1 MLIHW
6 IWLAHR
12 PGFSPRVRVEL
23 LEHFRDPETIYFA
36 DEKALEQ
43 LGLRAEAIAALLDKN
58 LDSSEK
64 ILEQCRK
71 KRLNILTIQDAA
83 YPSRLKNI
91 PDPPLVL
98 YYKGQLPD
106 FDASPVIG
114 VVGTRKA
121 SAYGLT
127 VAKRMGYQIGKCGG
141 LVVSGMAYGIDG
153 MAMSGALTAGAKTVG
168 VLGCGADIVYP
179 MSNRALFRDVEA
191 YGCILS
197 EFAPGQPATKWNFPM
212 RNRIIS
218 GLSCGVLVV
227 EAPERSGALIT
238 ARLALEQGRDVF
250 AVPGN
255 IDIPTC
261 VGSNALLRDGAIM
274 VSSGWDVL
282 SEYAAQFPDRI
293 HREDAPARQR
303 AYPDEVRQAARD
315 AEKAPPMVAQ
325 NTRIPKEMPD
335 LKKNLEKKSIDK
347 EPSEAYSDVNVN
359 FAGLSEDERKIVA
372 SVQNGRRLV
381 DDVIAET
388 GMTTG
393 KLLGVL
399 TMLELK
405 GIIKRLPGKQICLKQ
420 GNGEC

>member
-1 MLIHW
+1 MLVHW

-12 PGFSPRVRVEL
+12 PGFGPRTKAKL
-23 LEHFRDPETIYFA
+23 LEHFRDPEAVYYA
-36 DEKALEQ
+36 DEEALGQ
-43 LGLRAEAIAALLDKN
+43 LGLSAEAIAALLDKN

-64 ILEQCRK
+64 ILEDCRK

-106 FDASPVIG
+106 FDSEPVIG

-153 MAMSGALTAGAKTVG
+153 LAMSGALTAGAKTVG

-179 MSNRALFRDVEA
+179 QSNRSLFRDVER

-197 EFAPGQPATKWNFPM
+197 EFAPGQPAAKWTFPM

-227 EAPERSGALIT
+227 EAPEKSGALIT

-255 IDIPTC
+255 IDMPTC
-261 VGSNALLRDGAIM
+261 AGSNELLRDGAIM

-282 SEYAAQFPDRI
+282 SEYESLFPDKI
-293 HREDAPARQR
+293 HREDAPSRQR
-303 AYPDEVRQAARD
+303 AYPQELARQEGETTPAR
-315 AEKAPPMVAQ
+315 VAQ
-325 NTRIPKEMPD
+325 SPRIPEETD
-335 LKKNLEKKSIDK
+335 HLKKNLEKKSIDK
-347 EPSEAYSDVNVN
+347 EPVQAYSDVNVD
-359 FAGLSEDERKIVA
+359 LSRLSGDEKTIV
-372 SVQNGRRLV
+372 SCLQNGQRLV

-393 KLLGVL
+393 KLLAVL

-405 GIIKRLPGKQICLKQ
+405 GVIKRLPGKQICLKQ
-420 GNGEC
+420 

>member
-1 MLIHW
+1 MLVHW

-12 PGFSPRVRVEL
+12 PGFGPRIKAEL
-23 LEHFRDPETIYFA
+23 LQLFRDPEAVYYA
-36 DEKALEQ
+36 DEKALGKLE
-43 LGLRAEAIAALLDKN
+43 LNAEARAALLDKN
-58 LDSSEK
+58 LDPCEK
-64 ILEQCRK
+64 ILEDCRN
-71 KRLNILTIQDAA
+71 KRLNILTLQDAA

-91 PDPPLVL
+91 SDPPLVL

-106 FDASPVIG
+106 FDGSPVIG

-179 MSNRALFRDVEA
+179 QSNRSLFRDVER

-197 EFAPGQPATKWNFPM
+197 EFAPGQPAAKWTFPM

-227 EAPERSGALIT
+227 EAPARSGALIT

-255 IDIPTC
+255 IDMPTC
-261 VGSNALLRDGAIM
+261 AGSNELLRDGAIM

-282 SEYAAQFPDRI
+282 SEYEALFPDKI
-293 HREDAPARQR
+293 HREGIASHQK
-303 AYPDEVRQAARD
+303 AYPDEVRR
-315 AEKAPPMVAQ
+315 AESESEKTPLKVAQ
-325 NTRIPKEMPD
+325 KPLIPKEMQN
-335 LKKNLEKKSIDK
+335 LKKNLEKKFIDK
-347 EPSEAYSDVNVN
+347 EPVGAYSDVNVDL
-359 FAGLSEDERKIVA
+359 FRLSEDEQRVVSSLK
-372 SVQNGRRLV
+372 NGQRLV

-393 KLLGVL
+393 RLLAVL

-405 GIIKRLPGKQICLKQ
+405 GVIRRLPGKQIRLKQ
-420 GNGEC
+420 

>member
-1 MLIHW
+1 MLVHW

-12 PGFSPRVRVEL
+12 PGFGPRMKAEL
-23 LEHFRDPETIYFA
+23 LEHFRDPEAVYFS
-36 DEKALEQ
+36 DEKALGQ
-43 LGLRAEAIAALLDKN
+43 LGLSTEAIAALLDKN

-106 FDASPVIG
+106 FDGSPVIG

-179 MSNRALFRDVEA
+179 LSNRALFRDVEA

-197 EFAPGQPATKWNFPM
+197 EFAPGQPATKWTFPM

-227 EAPERSGALIT
+227 EAPEKSGALIT

-282 SEYAAQFPDRI
+282 SEYSAQFPDKI

-303 AYPDEVRQAARD
+303 AYPDEVRRAARD
-315 AEKAPPMVAQ
+315 EEKAPPMVAQ
-325 NTRIPKEMPD
+325 NLRIPKEMPD

-359 FAGLSEDERKIVA
+359 FAGLSDDERKIV
-372 SVQNGRRLV
+372 SSLQNGQRLV

-393 KLLGVL
+393 KLLGIL

-405 GIIKRLPGKQICLKQ
+405 GIIKRLPGKQISLK
-420 GNGEC
+420 